1 MNTDLKKILSAL
13 ILVMGYLAFIIP
25 TSYNNFTLGLIYLSL
40 AIILW
45 LIFVLVFDI
54 FSIRNFAGIISGSG
68 LMVSVST
75 FFLFGVEEVPF
86 PAGAIIFHLEGIA
99 TSLGICLFSLFPII
113 PFLSIKKEKN
123 NSLSTTNKANIIS
136 KENTIEPRIF
146 IDHDED
152 WELATEDDLQSG
164 EFEVG

>member
-1 MNTDLKKILSAL
+1 MNTDLKKILSTL
-13 ILVMGYLAFIIP
+13 ILIIGYIAFVIP

-40 AIILW
+40 SIIFW

-54 FSIRNFAGIISGSG
+54 FNIRWFAGIISGSG
-68 LMVSVST
+68 FMVAIAT
-75 FFLFGVEEVPF
+75 FFLFGIEEVPF

-113 PFLSIKKEKN
+113 PFFHLDKEN
-123 NSLSTTNKANIIS
+123 DISSPETNKTNIINQKQS
-136 KENTIEPRIF
+136 AEPEIY
-146 IDHDED
+146 IDDDD

-164 EFEVG
+164 EFEAS